1 MDVCESDKSVIQD
14 LLETPFSRRSLGK
27 KLKIIKN
34 WCPCPLLC
42 NLRIVNKDKRD
53 TYTRNFQVSQYDL
66 YQRLCGFKKL
76 NKLFCWPCL
85 LFSKGDNAWSSAGF
99 FKLKSLCTSQKK
111 RRSSAT
117 HLQCSLD
124 LLHFRQQRT
133 DETLDCQ
140 RIFSNLKHNKIVCKN
155 REVLRGLID
164 VTCHLVNQELPFSGH
179 DESYS
184 SLNRGNYIELVQLLR
199 QYDTVLKDHIETA
212 TLFNATSSAI
222 QNDSIQS
229 IHDVLLDEITIQ
241 ILMLHLFLLCWMR
254 LQMLKEF
261 HSYLQY

>member
-1 MDVCESDKSVIQD
+1 
-14 LLETPFSRRSLGK
+14 
-27 KLKIIKN
+27 
-34 WCPCPLLC
+34 
-42 NLRIVNKDKRD
+42 
-53 TYTRNFQVSQYDL
+53 
-66 YQRLCGFKKL
+66 
-76 NKLFCWPCL
+76 
-85 LFSKGDNAWSSAGF
+85 
-99 FKLKSLCTSQKK
+99 
-111 RRSSAT
+111 
-117 HLQCSLD
+117 
-124 LLHFRQQRT
+124 
-133 DETLDCQ
+133 
-140 RIFSNLKHNKIVCKN
+140 LKHNKIVCKN

-164 VTCHLVNQELPFSGH
+164 VTCHLVNQALPFSGH

-199 QYDTVLKDHIETA
+199 QDDTVLKDHIETA